1 MRLEIVKQRVL
12 WRYGPLGAAC
22 LLGLVLRLPSTFDGS
37 IFLAGFGAGMV
48 AAWPAWIHWRK
59 KALSPEP
66 QWRMLKTNL
75 GLPLL
80 EGLPFVVLDGFML
93 GLLLIVV
100 LFLLSLGVPIGYLF
114 DGAIGFGLSYAAVLA
129 ALLFRWEKRY
139 LKKFE
144 VAYYRTVR
152 D

>member
-1 MRLEIVKQRVL
+1 MRLEVVKQRVL
-12 WRYGPLGAAC
+12 LRYGSLGAAC
-22 LLGLVLRLPSTFDGS
+22 LFGFALRLISNLDGS
-37 IFLAGFGAGMV
+37 IFLAGFAVGTA

-59 KALSPEP
+59 KARSTEP

-93 GLLLIVV
+93 GLLLIAVM
-100 LFLLSLGVPIGYLF
+100 FLLSLGLPMGYVF
-114 DGAIGFGLSYAAVLA
+114 DGAVGFGLGYAAALA
-129 ALLFRWEKRY
+129 ALLFRWEKRN